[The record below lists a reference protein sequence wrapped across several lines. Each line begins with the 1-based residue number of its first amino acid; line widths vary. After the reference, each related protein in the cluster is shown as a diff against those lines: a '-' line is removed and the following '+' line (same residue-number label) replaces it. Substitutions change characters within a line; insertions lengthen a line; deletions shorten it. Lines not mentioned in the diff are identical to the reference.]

1 MDDIVIEETMT
12 YVAREIGP
20 MYKITTDNLNRFNSD
35 DLGSL
40 ISKDAVSSSGLNSEI
55 IRP

>member
-20 MYKITTDNLNRFNSD
+20 MYRIATDQLHRFND
-35 DLGSL
+35 QDLSSL
-40 ISKDAVSSSGLNSEI
+40 ISKDAVSSSKLNSDI

>member
-20 MYKITTDNLNRFNSD
+20 MYKITTDNLNRFNSE

-40 ISKDAVSSSGLNSEI
+40 ISKEAVSSSGLNSEI